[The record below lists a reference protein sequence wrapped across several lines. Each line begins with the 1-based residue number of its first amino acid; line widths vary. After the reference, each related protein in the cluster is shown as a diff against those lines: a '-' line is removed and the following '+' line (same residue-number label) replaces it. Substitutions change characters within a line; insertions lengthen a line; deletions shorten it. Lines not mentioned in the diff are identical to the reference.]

1 MSIGT
6 EITGTH
12 GKVAV
17 NTQPAI
23 NLVNIYE
30 PSGIRREI
38 PPHYY
43 ERFRDAFITEA
54 NEFTACCL
62 DNVDLPFKMEGAVA
76 AVKIGVALQE
86 SLLTGKKIHFDDN
99 GKRIDSA

>member
-1 MSIGT
+1 MAI
-6 EITGTH
+6 
-12 GKVAV
+12 
-17 NTQPAI
+17 NTQPAS

-43 ERFRDAFITEA
+43 GRFRDAFITEA

-62 DNVDLPFKMEGAVA
+62 DDIAPPMKLEGAVN
-76 AVKIGVALQE
+76 AVRIGVALQE
-86 SLLTGKKIHFDDN
+86 ALISGKKIEFDEQGNRVGETSKDQV
-99 GKRIDSA
+99 RARL